1 MIESHDYPVD
11 VRWTSGKAGYAESAD
26 GLPSLPL
33 ASPPEF
39 GGEEG
44 LWTPEHLLVASVASC
59 LMTTFLA
66 IAELSKLEVESLEVS
81 GSGHLVRGEDRRYR
95 FDRVTLRP
103 VVGVVGE
110 AAREKALRLLAK
122 AEEACLITRSLSAEV
137 LMEPRIEVLDPTGA
151 VVR

>member
-1 MIESHDYPVD
+1 MIESREYPVT
-11 VRWTSGKAGYAESAD
+11 VRWTSGRAGYAESVD
-26 GLPSLPL
+26 GLPGLPL
-33 ASPPEF
+33 AAPPEF

-66 IAELSKLEVESLEVS
+66 IAELSKLEVESLEV
-81 GSGHLVRGEDRRYR
+81 GASGHLVRGEDRRYR
-95 FDRVTLRP
+95 FDRITVRP

-110 AAREKALRLLAK
+110 SAREKALRLLAK
-122 AEEACLITRSLSAEV
+122 AEELCLITRSLSAEV
-137 LMEPRIEVLDPTGA
+137 QMEPRIEVLDPSGA

>member
-1 MIESHDYPVD
+1 MIESREYPVN
-11 VRWTSGKAGYAESAD
+11 VSWTSGRAGYAESVD
-26 GLPSLPL
+26 GLPGLPL
-33 ASPPEF
+33 AAPPEF

-66 IAELSKLEVESLEVS
+66 IAELSKLEVESLEV
-81 GSGHLVRGEDRRYR
+81 GASGHLVRGEDRRYR
-95 FDRVTLRP
+95 FDRITVRP

-110 AAREKALRLLAK
+110 SAREKALRLLAK
-122 AEEACLITRSLSAEV
+122 AEELCLITRSLSAEV
-137 LMEPRIEVLDPTGA
+137 QMEPRIEVLDPSGA

>member
-1 MIESHDYPVD
+1 MIESREYPVT
-11 VRWTSGKAGYAESAD
+11 VSWTSGRAGYAESVD
-26 GLPSLPL
+26 GLPGLLL
-33 ASPPEF
+33 AAPPEF

-66 IAELSKLEVESLEVS
+66 IAELSKLEVESLEV
-81 GSGHLVRGEDRRYR
+81 GASGHLVRGEDRRYR
-95 FDRVTLRP
+95 FDRITVRP

-110 AAREKALRLLAK
+110 SAREKALRLLAK
-122 AEEACLITRSLSAEV
+122 AEELCLITRSLSAEV
-137 LMEPRIEVLDPTGA
+137 QMEPRIEVLDPSGA

>member
-1 MIESHDYPVD
+1 MIESREYPVN
-11 VRWTSGKAGYAESAD
+11 VSWTSGRAGYAESVD
-26 GLPSLPL
+26 GLPGLPL
-33 ASPPEF
+33 AAPPEF

-66 IAELSKLEVESLEVS
+66 IAELSKLEVESLEV
-81 GSGHLVRGEDRRYR
+81 GASGHLVRGEDRRYR
-95 FDRVTLRP
+95 FDHITVRP

-110 AAREKALRLLAK
+110 SARERALRLLAK
-122 AEEACLITRSLSAEV
+122 AEEVCLITRSLSARV
-137 LMEPRIEVLDPTGA
+137 LMEPRIEVLDPSGA

>member
-1 MIESHDYPVD
+1 MIESREYPVN
-11 VRWTSGKAGYAESAD
+11 VSWTSGRAGYAESVD
-26 GLPSLPL
+26 GLPGLPL
-33 ASPPEF
+33 AAPPEF

-66 IAELSKLEVESLEVS
+66 IAELSKLEVESLEV
-81 GSGHLVRGEDRRYR
+81 GASGHLVQGEDRRYR
-95 FDRVTLRP
+95 FDRITVRP

-110 AAREKALRLLAK
+110 SAREKALRLLAK
-122 AEEACLITRSLSAEV
+122 AEEVCLITRSLSARV
-137 LMEPRIEVLDPTGA
+137 LMEPTIEVLDGSGA

>member
-1 MIESHDYPVD
+1 MIESREYPVT
-11 VRWTSGKAGYAESAD
+11 VSWTSGRAGYAESVD
-26 GLPSLPL
+26 GLPGLPL
-33 ASPPEF
+33 AAPPEF

-66 IAELSKLEVESLEVS
+66 IAELSKLEVESLEV
-81 GSGHLVRGEDRRYR
+81 GASGHLVRGEDRRYR
-95 FDRVTLRP
+95 FDRITVRP

-110 AAREKALRLLAK
+110 SAREKALRLLAK
-122 AEEACLITRSLSAEV
+122 AEELCLITRSLSAEV
-137 LMEPRIEVLDPTGA
+137 QMEPRIEVLDPSGA

>member
-1 MIESHDYPVD
+1 MIESREYPVN
-11 VRWTSGKAGYAESAD
+11 VSWTSGRAGYAESVD
-26 GLPSLPL
+26 GLPGLPL
-33 ASPPEF
+33 AAPPEF

-66 IAELSKLEVESLEVS
+66 IAELSKLEVESLEV
-81 GSGHLVRGEDRRYR
+81 GASGHLVRGEDRRYR
-95 FDRVTLRP
+95 FDRITVRP

-110 AAREKALRLLAK
+110 SAREKALRLLAK
-122 AEEACLITRSLSAEV
+122 AEEVCLITRSLSARV
-137 LMEPRIEVLDPTGA
+137 LMEPTIEVLDGSGA

>member
-1 MIESHDYPVD
+1 MIESRDYPVD
-11 VRWTSGKAGYAESAD
+11 VRWTSGKAGFAESAD
-26 GLPSLPL
+26 GLPSLPF

-66 IAELSKLEVESLEVS
+66 IAELSKLEVESLEVG

-122 AEEACLITRSLSAEV
+122 AEEVCLITRSLSAEV
-137 LMEPRIEVLDPTGA
+137 LMEPRIEVLDASGA